1 MGVTNEF
8 KLKTKHIKLTGFLLA
23 CLFFI
28 LFMVLVNFDKSH
40 QAAKLVAGV
49 AILMSVLW
57 ITEAIPLAVTSL
69 IPLVLFPFLGL
80 LSAEE
85 VSRAY
90 INSTIFLFMGGFLI
104 AIAMEK
110 WGLHKRIA
118 LNLISAFGKSP
129 AKIIM
134 GFMVASGF
142 ISMWI
147 SNTATAVMI
156 LPIGLAILYK
166 LENEFGQEKSQKF
179 SIALMLGIAYAC
191 SIGGIATLIGT
202 PPNLVFQRIYAI
214 TFPHQQQIMFGD
226 WMKFGVPLSLA
237 MLILAWFLITQVFY
251 KSDKSLV
258 IDAGL
263 IKSEKKSLGKMS
275 FEEKAVAVVFILTS
289 LLWIFRVELNLGF
302 AKIPGWS
309 QLFSKSNMID
319 DGTVAITMGV
329 ILFLIPVKNYQSGE
343 NFILSETAI
352 RKIPWEIIL
361 LFGGGFA
368 LADGFVKSGLSEL
381 IGNQFAGL
389 KHFPVVMLIAAV
401 CLVIVL
407 LTELTSNTATAQI
420 VLPILASL
428 SIELN
433 INPFLLMIPATIA
446 ASMAFMLP
454 VATPPNA
461 IVFGSQRLKV
471 FDMLKVG
478 IVLDLIGVV
487 IMTVFIYFYL
497 S

>member
-1 MGVTNEF
+1 MSDKVN
-8 KLKTKHIKLTGFLLA
+8 LKTKSLKIAGLIGGVLA
-23 CLFFI
+23 FI
-28 LFMVLVNFDKSH
+28 LFMLYFHFGEAH
-40 QAAKLVAGV
+40 QAAKLVAAV
-49 AILMSVLW
+49 ALLMSVWW
-57 ITEAIPLAVTSL
+57 ITEAVPLAVTSL
-69 IPLVLFPFLGL
+69 VPLVLFPLLGL

-85 VSRAY
+85 TAKAY
-90 INSTIFLFMGGFLI
+90 MNSTIFLFMGGFII

-110 WGLHKRIA
+110 WNLHKRIA
-118 LNLISAFGKSP
+118 LNLISVFGKSP

-134 GFMVASGF
+134 GFMVAGGF

-156 LPIGLAILYK
+156 LPIGMAIMYK
-166 LENEFGQEKSQKF
+166 LENEFGQEKTRKF
-179 SIALMLGIAYAC
+179 SVALMLGIAYSC

-214 TFPHQQQIMFGD
+214 TFPQRQQIMFGD
-226 WMKFGVPLSLA
+226 WMKFGVPLSLL
-237 MLILAWFLITQVFY
+237 MLVLAWFLITQVFY
-251 KSDKSLV
+251 KTDKNLI
-258 IDAGL
+258 IDVGL
-263 IKSEKKSLGKMS
+263 IKSEKRSLGKMN

-289 LLWIFRVELNLGF
+289 LLWIFRVQLDLGF
-302 AKIPGWS
+302 VKIPGWS
-309 QLFSKSNMID
+309 QLFSKSNLLD
-319 DGTVAITMGV
+319 DGTVAVTMGF
-329 ILFLIPVKNYQSGE
+329 ILFLIPVKTEGSE
-343 NFILSETAI
+343 NAFLLDSSAI

-381 IGNQFAGL
+381 IGSQFAGL
-389 KHFPVVMLIAAV
+389 KHFPVVLLIASIS
-401 CLVIVL
+401 LVIVL

-420 VLPILASL
+420 VLPVLASL
-428 SIELN
+428 SLELN

-471 FDMLKVG
+471 LDMLKTG
-478 IVLDLIGVV
+478 IALDLIGVIIVTAV
-487 IMTVFIYFYL
+487 IYLYFVG
-497 S
+497 